1 MCADEIIDELQAR
14 VDSFGQVLTS
24 VIQKE
29 SFGDTKKSAEIIA
42 RTEQL
47 TISSENTLTELYDH
61 RDQINNSQKKQR
73 KVTSFFVNKKNTY
86 K

>member
-47 TISSENTLTELYDH
+47 TISSENTLTDIYDH
-61 RDQINNSQKKQR
+61 RDHIENTQKKHG
-73 KVTSFFVNKKNTY
+73 KVK
-86 K
+86 